1 MVTVR
6 EESKIVK
13 TDSLNLGK
21 VTESLVLRANGIA
34 GTGYCQ
40 AFWFLS
46 RTPLFDDIMM
56 ITTMM
61 AKFCFQF

>member
-1 MVTVR
+1 MVNIKG
-6 EESKIVK
+6 ESKIVK

-21 VTESLVLRANGIA
+21 VTESIVLKANSIL

-40 AFWFLS
+40 VFQFLS
-46 RTPLFDDIMM
+46 KTPYFVM

-61 AKFCFQF
+61 AKVCFQF